1 VEEKYEEKTD
11 NDDVNQLAKASRTTV
26 SLVLNNVY
34 KSISAPRCFSRGF
47 NQGLSTQT
55 TRVEG

>member
-1 VEEKYEEKTD
+1 MKKKPTS
-11 NDDVNQLAKASRTTV
+11 DDVNQLAKASRTTV